1 MPTTARPMPVYDP
14 SDDATRRNPFPLYEV
29 LQEHDP
35 VHWSD
40 ALRSWIVTRY
50 TDVRQVAMSP
60 TMSSDRLNP
69 YYAALNDER
78 RDILSGLM
86 RYLSLWL
93 VFRAPPEHTRLRKLM
108 NSVFTPALVAGMEPQ
123 IRDAVHHLLDRIDPQ
138 SEIDFM
144 KAVAVPLPGYVIL
157 DMLGLPRTDF
167 DAIKGWSDDLRLF
180 IGMAKGEGGRY
191 RKAREG
197 ADRMSEYFRAVIAQ
211 RRNNPG
217 TDVISRMVAARD
229 DNGTLSEDELVA
241 MCMLLLFGG
250 HETTTNLLGSAVI
263 ALLEHPDQAQ
273 RLRDDP
279 SLIDSAVEEFLRFDG
294 PTNSITRVVATTHTL
309 GGKTLREGDRV
320 FAMINA
326 ANRDP
331 RQFDQPHALDLARK
345 PNRHVTFGQGLHFC
359 LGAPLA
365 RLEAKVCLGEVMA
378 RYPRM
383 RYGAGA
389 VDWMDALVM
398 RGPSYLPVVLD

>member
-35 VHWSD
+35 VHWSE

-167 DAIKGWSDDLRLF
+167 DAIKGWPCR
-180 IGMAKGEGGRY
+180 
-191 RKAREG
+191 
-197 ADRMSEYFRAVIAQ
+197 
-211 RRNNPG
+211 
-217 TDVISRMVAARD
+217 
-229 DNGTLSEDELVA
+229 
-241 MCMLLLFGG
+241 
-250 HETTTNLLGSAVI
+250 
-263 ALLEHPDQAQ
+263 
-273 RLRDDP
+273 
-279 SLIDSAVEEFLRFDG
+279 
-294 PTNSITRVVATTHTL
+294 
-309 GGKTLREGDRV
+309 
-320 FAMINA
+320 
-326 ANRDP
+326 
-331 RQFDQPHALDLARK
+331 
-345 PNRHVTFGQGLHFC
+345 
-359 LGAPLA
+359 
-365 RLEAKVCLGEVMA
+365 
-378 RYPRM
+378 
-383 RYGAGA
+383 
-389 VDWMDALVM
+389 
-398 RGPSYLPVVLD
+398 